1 MNSLGQN
8 RVATAEAVNAVP
20 RSRRRIG
27 ILALLAVG
35 TMINYLDRTVLGI
48 AAPQLT
54 QELGISAAVMGIVFS
69 AFAWTYALAQ
79 ISGGMF
85 LDRFGNKV
93 TYFLAL
99 SFWSLF
105 TLFHGFA
112 VGLKTL
118 LLCRFGLG
126 VSEAPC
132 FPVNSRVVS
141 AWFPQHERAK
151 ATAVYTVGEY
161 LGLACFAPLL
171 FWIMDGF
178 GWRTLFITVGVVGLL
193 FALVWWRHY
202 REPHEDR
209 RLSQQER
216 EYIIAGGGMSSGA
229 EQRKAFSW
237 PLVRQLLRKRQIIGA
252 SIGQFAGNTV
262 LVFFLTWFPT
272 YLATERHM
280 PWLKVGFFAIL
291 PFLAAAGGVMF
302 GGWVSDK
309 LLKATGS
316 ANLGRKLPIIAGLLM
331 ASCIISAN
339 WLTSDTAVILVMSF
353 AFFGQ
358 GRVGLGW
365 TLISDMAP
373 KGLGGLTGGLFN
385 FCANLAGIFT
395 PLVIGF
401 IVAAFGSFFYALVYI
416 GGAALLGVVAYLF
429 ILGDVKR
436 IELDLPEQEDA
447 HAN

>member
-1 MNSLGQN
+1 MNSYSHN
-8 RVATAEAVNAVP
+8 HTTAAAASGARP
-20 RSRRRIG
+20 SRRRIG

-54 QELGISAAVMGIVFS
+54 AELGIDAAMMGIVFS

-79 ISGGMF
+79 IPGGIF

-99 SFWSLF
+99 TLWSLF
-105 TLFHGFA
+105 TMFHGLA

-141 AWFPQHERAK
+141 AWFPQQERAK

-171 FWIMDGF
+171 FWIMGSF
-178 GWRTLFITVGVVGLL
+178 GWRALFISVGAACVM
-193 FALVWWRHY
+193 FALVWWRCY
-202 REPHEDR
+202 REPHEDKH
-209 RLSQQER
+209 LNQLER
-216 EYIIAGGGMSSGA
+216 EHIVNGGGMSTGA
-229 EQRKAFSW
+229 EQHTAFSW
-237 PLVRQLLRKRQIIGA
+237 PLIRQLLAKRQILGA

-280 PWLKVGFFAIL
+280 PWIKVGFFAIM

-331 ASCIISAN
+331 ASTIISAN
-339 WLTSDTAVILVMSF
+339 WLTSDLAVILVMSF

-358 GRVGLGW
+358 GMVGLGW
-365 TLISDMAP
+365 TLISDIAP

-385 FCANLAGIFT
+385 FCANLAGILT
-395 PLVIGF
+395 PLIIGF
-401 IVAAFGSFFYALVYI
+401 IVAASGNFFYALIYI
-416 GGAALLGVVAYLF
+416 GGAALLGVAAYVF

-436 IELDLPEQEDA
+436 IELSQ
-447 HAN
+447 

>member
-1 MNSLGQN
+1 MNSYSHNQT
-8 RVATAEAVNAVP
+8 TAASASGARP
-20 RSRRRIG
+20 SRRRIG

-54 QELGISAAVMGIVFS
+54 AELGIDAAMMGIVFS
-69 AFAWTYALAQ
+69 AFACTYALAQ
-79 ISGGMF
+79 IPGGIF

-99 SFWSLF
+99 TLWSLF
-105 TLFHGFA
+105 TLFHGMA
-112 VGLKTL
+112 VGLKSL

-141 AWFPQHERAK
+141 AWFPQQERAK

-171 FWIMDGF
+171 FWIMGSF
-178 GWRTLFITVGVVGLL
+178 GWRALFISVGAAGVL
-193 FALVWWRHY
+193 FALVWWRCY
-202 REPHEDR
+202 REPHEDKH
-209 RLSQQER
+209 LNQLER
-216 EYIIAGGGMSSGA
+216 EHIINGGGMSTGA
-229 EQRKAFSW
+229 EQHTAFSW
-237 PLVRQLLRKRQIIGA
+237 PLVRQLLAKRQILGA

-280 PWLKVGFFAIL
+280 PWIKVGFFAIM
-291 PFLAAAGGVMF
+291 PFIAAAGGVMF

-331 ASCIISAN
+331 ASTIIAAN
-339 WLTSDTAVILVMSF
+339 WLTSDLAVILVMSF

-358 GRVGLGW
+358 GMVGLGW
-365 TLISDMAP
+365 TLISDIAP

-385 FCANLAGIFT
+385 FCANLAGILT
-395 PLVIGF
+395 PLIIGF
-401 IVAAFGSFFYALVYI
+401 IVAASGNFFYALIYI
-416 GGAALLGVVAYLF
+416 GGAALLGVAAYLF

-436 IELDLPEQEDA
+436 IELSQ
-447 HAN
+447 

>member
-1 MNSLGQN
+1 MSSYSPNP
-8 RVATAEAVNAVP
+8 TAAAQPAVTAR

-27 ILALLAVG
+27 ILALLAIG

-48 AAPQLT
+48 AAPKLT
-54 QELGISAAVMGIVFS
+54 GELGIDPALMGILFS

-79 ISGGMF
+79 IPGGLF

-93 TYFLAL
+93 TYFLSL
-99 SFWSLF
+99 TLWSLF
-105 TLFHGFA
+105 TLFHGMA

-141 AWFPQHERAK
+141 AWFPQQERAK

-178 GWRTLFITVGVVGLL
+178 GWRVLFVSVGVVGIL
-193 FALVWWRHY
+193 FALVWWRCY
-202 REPHEDR
+202 REPHEDP

-216 EYIIAGGGMSSGA
+216 EHIENG
-229 EQRKAFSW
+229 
-237 PLVRQLLRKRQIIGA
+237 GA

-272 YLATERHM
+272 WLASERHM
-280 PWLKVGFFAIL
+280 PWLKVGFFSIL
-291 PFLAAAGGVMF
+291 PFVAAAGGVMF
-302 GGWVSDK
+302 GGWISDK

-316 ANLGRKLPIIAGLLM
+316 ANLGRKLPIVAGLLM

-339 WLTSDTAVILVMSF
+339 WLQSDLAVILVMSF

-358 GRVGLGW
+358 GMVGLGW
-365 TLISDMAP
+365 TLISDIAP

-385 FCANLAGIFT
+385 FCANLAGILT

-401 IVAAFGSFFYALVYI
+401 IVAGFGNFFYALIYI
-416 GGAALLGVVAYLF
+416 GGAALLGVAAYLF

-436 IELDLPEQEDA
+436 IELSQ
-447 HAN
+447 

>member
-79 ISGGMF
+79 IPGGMF

-216 EYIIAGGGMSSGA
+216 EYITAGGGMTTGA

-358 GRVGLGW
+358 GMVGLGW

-385 FCANLAGIFT
+385 FCANLAGILT

>member
-1 MNSLGQN
+1 MNSYSHN
-8 RVATAEAVNAVP
+8 HTTAAAASGARP
-20 RSRRRIG
+20 SRRRIG

-54 QELGISAAVMGIVFS
+54 AELGIDAAMMGIVFS

-79 ISGGMF
+79 IPGGIF

-99 SFWSLF
+99 TLWSLF
-105 TLFHGFA
+105 TMFHGLA

-141 AWFPQHERAK
+141 AWFPQQERAK

-171 FWIMDGF
+171 FWIMGSF
-178 GWRTLFITVGVVGLL
+178 GWRALFISVGAAGVM
-193 FALVWWRHY
+193 FALVWWRCY
-202 REPHEDR
+202 REPHEDKH
-209 RLSQQER
+209 LNQLER
-216 EYIIAGGGMSSGA
+216 EHIVNGGGMSTGA
-229 EQRKAFSW
+229 EQHTAFSW
-237 PLVRQLLRKRQIIGA
+237 PLIRQLLAKRQILGA

-280 PWLKVGFFAIL
+280 PWIKVGFFAIM

-302 GGWVSDK
+302 GGWVSYK

-331 ASCIISAN
+331 ASTIISAN
-339 WLTSDTAVILVMSF
+339 WLTSDLAVILVMSF

-358 GRVGLGW
+358 GMVGLGW
-365 TLISDMAP
+365 TLISDIAP

-385 FCANLAGIFT
+385 FCANLAGILT
-395 PLVIGF
+395 PLIIGF
-401 IVAAFGSFFYALVYI
+401 IVAASGNFFYALIYI
-416 GGAALLGVVAYLF
+416 GGAALLGVAAYVF

-436 IELDLPEQEDA
+436 IELSQ
-447 HAN
+447 

>member
-1 MNSLGQN
+1 MSSYSPNP
-8 RVATAEAVNAVP
+8 TAAAQPAVTVR

-27 ILALLAVG
+27 ILALLAIG

-48 AAPQLT
+48 AAPKLT
-54 QELGISAAVMGIVFS
+54 AELGIDPAIMGILFS

-79 ISGGMF
+79 IPGGLF

-93 TYFLAL
+93 TYFLSL
-99 SFWSLF
+99 TLWSLF
-105 TLFHGFA
+105 TLFHGMA

-126 VSEAPC
+126 ISEAPC

-141 AWFPQHERAK
+141 AWFPQQERAK

-178 GWRTLFITVGVVGLL
+178 GWRVLFVSVGAVGIL
-193 FALVWWRHY
+193 FALVWWRCY
-202 REPHEDR
+202 REPHEDP

-216 EYIIAGGGMSSGA
+216 EHIENGGGLSA
-229 EQRKAFSW
+229 PTDQQVAFSW
-237 PLVRQLLRKRQIIGA
+237 PLVRQLLSKRQIIGA

-272 YLATERHM
+272 WLATERHM
-280 PWLKVGFFAIL
+280 PWLKVGFFSIL
-291 PFLAAAGGVMF
+291 PFVAA
-302 GGWVSDK
+302 
-309 LLKATGS
+309 
-316 ANLGRKLPIIAGLLM
+316 AGLLM
-331 ASCIISAN
+331 ASCIITAN
-339 WLTSDTAVILVMSF
+339 WLESDLAVILVMSF

-358 GRVGLGW
+358 GMVGLGW
-365 TLISDMAP
+365 TLISDIAP

-385 FCANLAGIFT
+385 FCANLAGILT

-401 IVAAFGSFFYALVYI
+401 IVAGFGNFFYALIYI

-436 IELDLPEQEDA
+436 IELSQ
-447 HAN
+447 

>member
-1 MNSLGQN
+1 MNSYSHN
-8 RVATAEAVNAVP
+8 HTTAAAASGAQP
-20 RSRRRIG
+20 SRRRIG

-54 QELGISAAVMGIVFS
+54 AELGIDAAMMGIVFS

-79 ISGGMF
+79 IPGGIF

-99 SFWSLF
+99 TLWSLF
-105 TLFHGFA
+105 TMFHGLA
-112 VGLKTL
+112 VGLKSL

-141 AWFPQHERAK
+141 AWFPQQERAK

-171 FWIMDGF
+171 FWIMGSF
-178 GWRTLFITVGVVGLL
+178 GWRALFISVGAAGVL
-193 FALVWWRHY
+193 FALVWWRCY
-202 REPHEDR
+202 REPHEDKH
-209 RLSQQER
+209 LNQLER
-216 EYIIAGGGMSSGA
+216 EHIVNGGGMSTGA
-229 EQRKAFSW
+229 EQHTAFSW
-237 PLVRQLLRKRQIIGA
+237 PLVRQLLAKRQILGA

-280 PWLKVGFFAIL
+280 PWIKVGFFAIM

-302 GGWVSDK
+302 GGWVSDE

-331 ASCIISAN
+331 ASTIISAN
-339 WLTSDTAVILVMSF
+339 WLTSDLAVILVMSF

-358 GRVGLGW
+358 GMVGLGW
-365 TLISDMAP
+365 TLISDIAP

-385 FCANLAGIFT
+385 FCANLAGILT
-395 PLVIGF
+395 PLIIGF
-401 IVAAFGSFFYALVYI
+401 IVAASGNFFYALIYI
-416 GGAALLGVVAYLF
+416 GGAALLGVAAYVF

-436 IELDLPEQEDA
+436 IELSQ
-447 HAN
+447 

>member
-1 MNSLGQN
+1 MNSYSHN
-8 RVATAEAVNAVP
+8 HTTAAAASGARP
-20 RSRRRIG
+20 SRRRIG

-54 QELGISAAVMGIVFS
+54 AELGIDAAMMGIVFS

-79 ISGGMF
+79 IPGGIF

-99 SFWSLF
+99 TLWSLF
-105 TLFHGFA
+105 TLFHGLA

-141 AWFPQHERAK
+141 AWFPQQERAK
-151 ATAVYTVGEY
+151 ATAIYTVGEY

-171 FWIMDGF
+171 FWIMGSF
-178 GWRTLFITVGVVGLL
+178 GWRALFISVGAAGVM
-193 FALVWWRHY
+193 FALVWWRCY
-202 REPHEDR
+202 REPHEDKH
-209 RLSQQER
+209 LNQLER
-216 EYIIAGGGMSSGA
+216 EHIVNGGGMSTGA
-229 EQRKAFSW
+229 EQHTAFSW
-237 PLVRQLLRKRQIIGA
+237 PLIRQLLAKRQILGA

-280 PWLKVGFFAIL
+280 PWIKVGFFAIM
-291 PFLAAAGGVMF
+291 PFLAAAGGGMF

-331 ASCIISAN
+331 ASTIISAN
-339 WLTSDTAVILVMSF
+339 WLTSDLAVILVMSF

-358 GRVGLGW
+358 GMVGLGW
-365 TLISDMAP
+365 TLISDIAP

-385 FCANLAGIFT
+385 FCANLAGILT
-395 PLVIGF
+395 PLIIGF
-401 IVAAFGSFFYALVYI
+401 IVAASGNFFYALIYI
-416 GGAALLGVVAYLF
+416 GGAALLGVAAYVF

-436 IELDLPEQEDA
+436 IELSQ
-447 HAN
+447 

>member
-1 MNSLGQN
+1 MNSYSHN
-8 RVATAEAVNAVP
+8 HTTAAAASGARP
-20 RSRRRIG
+20 SRRRIG

-54 QELGISAAVMGIVFS
+54 AELGIDAAMMGIVFS

-79 ISGGMF
+79 IPGGIF

-99 SFWSLF
+99 TLWSLF
-105 TLFHGFA
+105 TMFHGLA

-141 AWFPQHERAK
+141 AWFPQQERAK

-171 FWIMDGF
+171 FWIMGSF
-178 GWRTLFITVGVVGLL
+178 GWRALFISVGAAGVM
-193 FALVWWRHY
+193 FALVWWRCY
-202 REPHEDR
+202 REPHEDKH
-209 RLSQQER
+209 LNQLER
-216 EYIIAGGGMSSGA
+216 EHIINGGGMSTGA
-229 EQRKAFSW
+229 EQHTAFSW
-237 PLVRQLLRKRQIIGA
+237 PLIRQLLAKRQILGA

-280 PWLKVGFFAIL
+280 PWIKVGFFAIM

-316 ANLGRKLPIIAGLLM
+316 ANLGRKLPIITGLLM
-331 ASCIISAN
+331 ASTIIAAN
-339 WLTSDTAVILVMSF
+339 WLTSDLAVIMVMSF

-358 GRVGLGW
+358 GMVGLGW
-365 TLISDMAP
+365 TLISDIAP

-385 FCANLAGIFT
+385 FCANLAGILT
-395 PLVIGF
+395 PLIIGF
-401 IVAAFGSFFYALVYI
+401 IVAASGNFFYALIYI
-416 GGAALLGVVAYLF
+416 GGAALRGVAAYLF

-436 IELDLPEQEDA
+436 IELSQ
-447 HAN
+447 

>member
-1 MNSLGQN
+1 MNSYSHN
-8 RVATAEAVNAVP
+8 HTTAAAASGARP
-20 RSRRRIG
+20 SRRRIG

-54 QELGISAAVMGIVFS
+54 AELGIDAAMMGIVFS

-79 ISGGMF
+79 IPGGIF

-99 SFWSLF
+99 TLWSLF
-105 TLFHGFA
+105 TMFHGLA

-141 AWFPQHERAK
+141 AWFPQQERAK

-171 FWIMDGF
+171 FWIMGSF
-178 GWRTLFITVGVVGLL
+178 GWRALFISVGAAGVM
-193 FALVWWRHY
+193 FALVWWRCY
-202 REPHEDR
+202 REPHEGKH
-209 RLSQQER
+209 LNQLER
-216 EYIIAGGGMSSGA
+216 EHIVNGGGMSTGA
-229 EQRKAFSW
+229 EQHTAFSW
-237 PLVRQLLRKRQIIGA
+237 PLIRQLLAKRQILGA

-280 PWLKVGFFAIL
+280 PWIKVGFFAIM

-331 ASCIISAN
+331 ASTIISAN
-339 WLTSDTAVILVMSF
+339 WLTSDLAVILVMSF

-358 GRVGLGW
+358 GMVGLGW
-365 TLISDMAP
+365 TLISDIAP

-385 FCANLAGIFT
+385 FCANLAGILT
-395 PLVIGF
+395 PLIIGF
-401 IVAAFGSFFYALVYI
+401 IVAASGNFFYALIYI
-416 GGAALLGVVAYLF
+416 GGAALLGVAAYVF

-436 IELDLPEQEDA
+436 IELSQ
-447 HAN
+447 

>member
-1 MNSLGQN
+1 MNSYSHN
-8 RVATAEAVNAVP
+8 HTTAAAASGARP
-20 RSRRRIG
+20 SRRRIG

-54 QELGISAAVMGIVFS
+54 AELGIDAAMMGIVFS

-79 ISGGMF
+79 IPGGIF

-99 SFWSLF
+99 TLWSLF
-105 TLFHGFA
+105 TMFHGLA

-141 AWFPQHERAK
+141 AWFPQQERAK

-171 FWIMDGF
+171 FWIMGSF
-178 GWRTLFITVGVVGLL
+178 GWRALFISVGAAGVM
-193 FALVWWRHY
+193 FALVWWRCY
-202 REPHEDR
+202 REPHEDKH
-209 RLSQQER
+209 LNQLER
-216 EYIIAGGGMSSGA
+216 EHIVNGGGMSTGA
-229 EQRKAFSW
+229 EQHTAFSW
-237 PLVRQLLRKRQIIGA
+237 PLIRQLLAKRQILGA

-280 PWLKVGFFAIL
+280 PWIKVGFFAIML
-291 PFLAAAGGVMF
+291 FLAAAGGVMF

-331 ASCIISAN
+331 ASTIISAN
-339 WLTSDTAVILVMSF
+339 WLTSDLAVILVMSF

-358 GRVGLGW
+358 GMVGLGW
-365 TLISDMAP
+365 TLISDIAP

-385 FCANLAGIFT
+385 FCANLAGILT
-395 PLVIGF
+395 PLIIGF
-401 IVAAFGSFFYALVYI
+401 IVAASGNFFYALIYI
-416 GGAALLGVVAYLF
+416 GGAALLGVAAYVF

-436 IELDLPEQEDA
+436 IELSQ
-447 HAN
+447 

>member
-79 ISGGMF
+79 IPGGMF

-99 SFWSLF
+99 SLWSLF

-216 EYIIAGGGMSSGA
+216 EYITAGGGMTTGA

-358 GRVGLGW
+358 GMVGLGW

-385 FCANLAGIFT
+385 FCANLAGILT

-401 IVAAFGSFFYALVYI
+401 IVAAFGSFFYAMIYI
-416 GGAALLGVVAYLF
+416 GGAALLGVVAYVF

-436 IELDLPEQEDA
+436 IELDLPEQEGTN
-447 HAN
+447 AN